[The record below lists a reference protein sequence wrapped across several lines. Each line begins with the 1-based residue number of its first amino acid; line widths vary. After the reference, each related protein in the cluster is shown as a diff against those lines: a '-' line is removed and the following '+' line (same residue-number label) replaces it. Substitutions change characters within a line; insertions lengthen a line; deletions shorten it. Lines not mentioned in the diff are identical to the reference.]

1 MAQQCVRDQVVLV
14 TRLEHVSTGH
24 HVTVANLHTIW
35 ENFSQLDVASL
46 HVALVL
52 NLLQGEEGALLVTG
66 DFNSLPEMEPYLLL
80 TQGGLTEE
88 QLQALGSKGSGSLGP
103 AAGPITSC
111 LSSLY
116 RDTRAMDSAYKT
128 IKGEEPRLTNYDD
141 YDSFHPADWCLDYI
155 SYSRETL
162 RPVAVLETVGV
173 PDGRLPDATLPS
185 DHLSL
190 KATFSFLAAL

>member
-1 MAQQCVRDQVVLV
+1 MMLILCLEVVLV

-52 NLLQGEEGALLVTG
+52 HLLQGEEGALLVTG

-88 QLQALGSKGSGSLGP
+88 QLQEEQNSLHPLHHFALLLQKCLHHSALILKEPLAP
-103 AAGPITSC
+103 LHPTSHCTTCKTQLSYPHNC
-111 LSSLY
+111 LHHSVQL
-116 RDTRAMDSAYKT
+116 
-128 IKGEEPRLTNYDD
+128 L
-141 YDSFHPADWCLDYI
+141 H
-155 SYSRETL
+155 TL
-162 RPVAVLETVGV
+162 R
-173 PDGRLPDATLPS
+173 
-185 DHLSL
+185 
-190 KATFSFLAAL
+190 